1 MGELK
6 MASDHTDSQRLVSA
20 VAQDGFSEEGEK
32 TLRPQVLRE
41 YVGQNKVKENLR
53 LFIEAARLRGDALD
67 HVLLAGP
74 PGLGKTTLAHIIA
87 QEMGSQLH
95 TVSGPNVEKKG
106 DLAAILTNLQPKDVL
121 FIDEVH
127 RLPKAIEEVLYSAM
141 EDFKLD
147 LIMGQGPGARTLRI
161 DLPRFTL
168 VGATTRTGLLSSP
181 LRDRFGVPLRLD
193 FYPHQEL
200 QQIVD
205 RSAGLLGAPIDSGA
219 SSEIAKRS
227 RGTPRIANRLLKRVR
242 DFSQVRAKSSKITLE
257 VARDA
262 LGLFEVDE
270 KGLDPLDRKFLSALL
285 EKFDG
290 GPVGIETLAAALGEE
305 RETLED
311 VYEPYL
317 LQEGLIQRT
326 PRGRL
331 ATRLA
336 FEHLGLPGAKTLAA
350 QDRLFD

>member
-1 MGELK
+1 
-6 MASDHTDSQRLVSA
+6 MA
-20 VAQDGFSEEGEK
+20 
-32 TLRPQVLRE
+32 E
-41 YVGQNKVKENLR
+41 YVGQTKVKENLR
-53 LFIEAARLRGDALD
+53 LFIEAARQRGDALD

-74 PGLGKTTLAHIIA
+74 PGLGKTTLAHIVA
-87 QEMGSQLH
+87 QEMGTQLH

-106 DLAAILTNLQPKDVL
+106 DLAAILTNLQPRDVRT
-121 FIDEVH
+121 IDEVH
-127 RLPKAIEEVLYSAM
+127 RLPKTIEEVLYSAM

-193 FYPHQEL
+193 FYPHGEL

-205 RSAGLLGAPIDSGA
+205 RSAGLLGVPIAQDA
-219 SSEIAKRS
+219 SLEVARRS

-242 DFSQVRAKSSKITLE
+242 DFAQVRAKSSKITLGI
-257 VARDA
+257 AQDA
-262 LGLFEVDE
+262 LSLFEVDPR
-270 KGLDPLDRKFLSALL
+270 GLDPLDRKFLLTMI

-290 GPVGIETLAAALGEE
+290 GPVGIETLASALGEE
-305 RETLED
+305 RDTLED

-317 LQEGLIQRT
+317 LQEGFLQRT
-326 PRGRL
+326 PRGRT

-336 FEHLGLPGAKTLAA
+336 YEHLGIPLPQSKAA
-350 QDRLFD
+350 QTTLFD